1 MLLFASSTTVKD
13 ISIDKYSTN
22 NKLLSEIK
30 TRMVLENGLVIHI
43 WEWNDKAKELG
54 LNKHP
59 NAGLI
64 A

>member
-30 TRMVLENGLVIHI
+30 TRMILEHGLVIHF
-43 WEWNDKAKELG
+43 WE
-54 LNKHP
+54 
-59 NAGLI
+59 
-64 A
+64 